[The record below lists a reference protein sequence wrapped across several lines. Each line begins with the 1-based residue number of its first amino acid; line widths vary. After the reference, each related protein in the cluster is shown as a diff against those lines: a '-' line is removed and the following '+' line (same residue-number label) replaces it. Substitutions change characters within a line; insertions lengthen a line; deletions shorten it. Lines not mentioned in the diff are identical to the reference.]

1 MARDLRR
8 LTIAD
13 YDALINLWGDA
24 GLPYRPLGRDTSEKI
39 AREMARPETAFF
51 GIFEDGTMTSSGLAT
66 YDGRKGWI
74 NRVAV
79 HPDCRRRGLGAEI
92 IVACEQ
98 FLDDIG
104 AEIIAVLIED
114 DNLPS
119 MDLFQQHGYLFG
131 EGIHYFSKRKSSET

>member
-8 LTIAD
+8 LTIDD
-13 YDALINLWGDA
+13 YDMLINLWGDA
-24 GLPYRPLGRDTSEKI
+24 GLPYRPFGRDTSEKI
-39 AREMARPETAFF
+39 AREMARPDTAFF
-51 GIFEDGTMTSSGLAT
+51 GIFEDGAMIAAGLAT

-79 HPDCRRRGLGAEI
+79 HPDCRRRGLGSEI

-98 FLDDIG
+98 FLNDVG
-104 AEIIAVLIED
+104 AEIIGILIED
-114 DNLPS
+114 YNTPS
-119 MDLFQQHGYLFG
+119 MDLFQKQGYLFG

>member
-8 LTIAD
+8 LTIDD

-39 AREMARPETAFF
+39 AREMARPDTAFF
-51 GIFEDGTMTSSGLAT
+51 GIFEDGKMIATGLAT
-66 YDGRKGWI
+66 FDGRKGWI

-79 HPDCRRRGLGAEI
+79 HPDCRSRGLGSEI

-98 FLDDIG
+98 FLDEIG
-104 AEIIAVLIED
+104 AEIIGILIED
-114 DNLPS
+114 YNTPS
-119 MDLFQQHGYLFG
+119 MDLFGKHDYVFG
-131 EGIHYFSKRKSSET
+131 EGIHYFSKRKSSDT